1 MNTPAA
7 QPAIS
12 IVMPCFNARD
22 HLPMSFSSV
31 LAQTFDNWELIV
43 IDDGSRDRSYEW
55 LKAQGDHRLV
65 VHQQTNQGVSAARN
79 AGLGLARGEYV
90 AFLDADDTWA
100 PRFLETMLAALAAQP
115 EAALAYCGW
124 QNVGLAGGR
133 GQPFVPPEYET
144 ADKEEKLF
152 AGCRWP
158 IHAAM
163 VRRPAIMSAGG
174 FNRTLKNAED
184 YALWLEIA
192 AKAPIVR
199 VPEVLAYYHFHGAG
213 QASSNK
219 PRAVEQLLAAQQAY
233 VRTHPDFAKR
243 MGRAGLRRLMYGN
256 VLRAGF
262 DCYWRRELVAARA
275 IFRRAMRARY
285 GSPRDWL
292 YMLPALLPLA
302 AHSRLIRLLDDDDG
316 RDVQGS

>member
-7 QPAIS
+7 QPAVS
-12 IVMPCFNARD
+12 IVMPCFNSLA
-22 HLPMSFSSV
+22 HLPMSVSSV

-43 IDDGSRDRSYEW
+43 VDDGSTDRSHEW
-55 LKAQGDHRLV
+55 LMTQGDHRLV
-65 VHQQTNQGVSAARN
+65 VLQQTNQGVSAARN
-79 AGLGLARGEYV
+79 AGLALARGEFV
-90 AFLDADDTWA
+90 AFLDADDSWA
-100 PRFLETMLAALAAQP
+100 PNFLATMLAALAAQP
-115 EAALAYCGW
+115 QAALAYCGW
-124 QNVGLAGGR
+124 QNVGIPGGR

-144 ADKEEKLF
+144 PDKEEKLF

-163 VRRPAIMSAGG
+163 VRRLAITSAGG

-219 PRAVEQLLAAQQAY
+219 PRAVEHLLTAQQAY
-233 VRTHPDFAKR
+233 VRTHPDFAR
-243 MGRAGLRRLMYGN
+243 RVGRAELRRLMYDN

-262 DCYWRRELVAARA
+262 DCYWKRELVAARA

-302 AHSRLIRLLDDDDG
+302 AHSRLIRFFEDDDQHNM
-316 RDVQGS
+316 QGS

>member
-1 MNTPAA
+1 MNTPAT
-7 QPAIS
+7 QPAVS
-12 IVMPCFNARD
+12 IVMPCFNARA

-31 LAQTFDNWELIV
+31 LAQTFDDWELIV
-43 IDDGSRDRSYEW
+43 VDDGSTDRSYEW
-55 LKAQGDHRLV
+55 LKGQRDHRLV
-65 VHQQTNQGVSAARN
+65 VLQQTNQGVSAARN

-90 AFLDADDTWA
+90 TFLDADDTWA

-115 EAALAYCGW
+115 QAALAYCGW
-124 QNVGLAGGR
+124 QNVGLPGGR

-144 ADKEEKLF
+144 PDKEEKLF

-184 YALWLEIA
+184 YALWLEIG

-219 PRAVEQLLAAQQAY
+219 LRAVEQLLAAQQAY
-233 VRTHPDFAKR
+233 VRRHADFASR
-243 MGRAGLRRLMYGN
+243 LGRTRVRKAMYQN
-256 VLRAGF
+256 LLRAGF
-262 DCYWRRELVAARA
+262 DSYWKRDLVTART
-275 IFRRAMRARY
+275 IFRRAMLARY

-292 YMLPALLPLA
+292 YMLPALLPLSV
-302 AHSRLIRLLDDDDG
+302 HHWLIRLLDEDSPHDLE
-316 RDVQGS
+316 GS